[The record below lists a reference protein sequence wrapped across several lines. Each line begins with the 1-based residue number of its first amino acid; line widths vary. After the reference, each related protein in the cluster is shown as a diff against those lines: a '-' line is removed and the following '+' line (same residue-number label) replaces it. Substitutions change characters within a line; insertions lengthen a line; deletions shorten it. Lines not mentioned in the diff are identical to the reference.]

1 MNGIRVLLVDRDPKL
16 LGNMKYLL
24 ERYGFR
30 VKVAASSDEALE
42 LIQDN
47 IFDVALTGMLPS
59 REENQDSFRK
69 MRRAMPNLRIIIL
82 PQIREEDA
90 AMVASVAAAA
100 S

>member
-1 MNGIRVLLVDRDPKL
+1 M
-16 LGNMKYLL
+16 
-24 ERYGFR
+24 
-30 VKVAASSDEALE
+30 
-42 LIQDN
+42 
-47 IFDVALTGMLPS
+47 ALTGMSPS

-69 MRRAMPNLRIIIL
+69 MRRALPNLRIIIL

>member
-1 MNGIRVLLVDRDPKL
+1 MKGIRILLVDRDPKT
-16 LGNMKYLL
+16 LGNMKFRL
-24 ERYGFR
+24 ETYGFR

-42 LIQDN
+42 LIRDN
-47 IFDVALTGMLPS
+47 IFDVALTGMSPS

-69 MRRAMPNLRIIIL
+69 MRRALPNLRIIIL